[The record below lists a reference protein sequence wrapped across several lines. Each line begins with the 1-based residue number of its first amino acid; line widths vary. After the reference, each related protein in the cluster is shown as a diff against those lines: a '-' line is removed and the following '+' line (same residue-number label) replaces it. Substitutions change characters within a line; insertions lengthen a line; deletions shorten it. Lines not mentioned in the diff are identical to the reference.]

1 MRVPIILFCAL
12 SAFLNIAHTKP
23 LLINSPD
30 WRPYFTYD
38 DTATGYAKELL
49 KYLLEDNG
57 YSYRFVPLPIKR
69 GNQYIKTGKLDV
81 SVLSYRPERAQF
93 VSYADF
99 PLFTVSLRFI
109 SRPEHAKIRH
119 VDDISPLRF
128 EFVRGVSYTQEIR
141 EKANVLERDVYTS
154 VTLEHAL
161 KKIMANRSDITA
173 ASTHTLIS
181 ELKALGYP
189 KVLTIGAYV
198 VQEKAYYITVSKR
211 SETIT
216 DPSVF
221 FSKMQSSLN
230 KARQTGVIDQLSA
243 EYQLMLDDVTP

>member
-1 MRVPIILFCAL
+1 MRLPALLLCLFCTGQ
-12 SAFLNIAHTKP
+12 NPAHTQP

-57 YSYRFVPLPIKR
+57 YAYHFVPLPIKR
-69 GNQYIKTGKLDV
+69 GNQYIKMGKLDV
-81 SVLSYRPERAQF
+81 SVLSYRPERVQF

-99 PLFTVSLRFI
+99 PLYSVSLRFV
-109 SRPEHAKIRH
+109 SRPEHAHIQH
-119 VDDISPLRF
+119 VNDISPLRF
-128 EFVRGVSYTQEIR
+128 EFVRGVSYTKEIR
-141 EKANVLERDVYTS
+141 ETANALERDVYTS

-161 KKIMANRSDITA
+161 KKIIANRSDITA

-189 KVLTIGAYV
+189 DTLTIGAYII
-198 VQEKAYYITVSKR
+198 QEKAYYIAVSKQ
-211 SETIT
+211 SKVLP
-216 DPSVF
+216 DPATF
-221 FSKMQSSLN
+221 FEKMQASLN
-230 KARQTGVIDQLSA
+230 KARQEGVIGRLSA
-243 EYQLMLDDVTP
+243 KYGLNLDNLSH